1 MKLSKPKVFKG
12 IFNHHIDE
20 RGFLNAMNL
29 KDLLAIPNLNS
40 FSPKYQLMS
49 LSTKKN
55 IFRGLHYQSYPNLQS
70 KLVIIHSGEITD
82 FVVPFEHPLESKV
95 KIFDLK
101 AGDILLV
108 PNSYA
113 HGFIT
118 RSDSVN
124 IQYLLDHEY
133 SSESYSGI
141 NAIDYV
147 TKHSD
152 GTKLIVSQ
160 KDKDYKKI
168 LLKD

>member
-1 MKLSKPKVFKG
+1 MKLLKPKVFKG
-12 IFNHHIDE
+12 IFNHYIDE
-20 RGFLNAMNL
+20 RGFLNAMSI
-29 KDLLAIPNLNS
+29 KDLSAILNLNS
-40 FSPKYQLMS
+40 FNPKYQLMS
-49 LSTKKN
+49 FSSKKN

-82 FVVPFEHPLESKV
+82 FVVPFENPSESKV
-95 KIFDLK
+95 EIFDLK

-124 IQYLLDHEY
+124 IQYILDHEY
-133 SSESYSGI
+133 NSKCYKGI

-147 TKHSD
+147 SKHINSEE
-152 GTKLIVSQ
+152 LIVSQ
-160 KDKDYKKI
+160 KDKGFKKI
-168 LLKD
+168 LQKD